1 MNEPQLPPSADAAS
15 ARASATP
22 LIIAATVVLLASV
35 AGSAYVLNQRLE
47 TLASAE
53 PQGLREIR
61 KAVADLSDQLDM
73 QADTQA
79 RRIEALQKDIRT
91 LQTQQEQQ
99 TQQPMP
105 DLEAMQETLDRIA
118 QKVEQQ
124 STATVPAAPAKDPA
138 TAEETPASPPTVMD
152 AQAQV
157 PTTDDSSAAL
167 RNLLALRRAVE
178 SGTAFETELEAL
190 KPQMELLSAEDR
202 DTLYTYADTGLA
214 NLPTPSVTEA
224 EAAPD
229 GWMQRVNRRL
239 NGLVTIRRSGT
250 GVNAAQP
257 VDVTRDDVIAALER
271 LEASMLKATE

>member
-1 MNEPQLPPSADAAS
+1 MNEPQLPPSAAAAS

-124 STATVPAAPAKDPA
+124 STATPAAPAKDPA

-157 PTTDDSSAAL
+157 PTTDDSSAVL

-178 SGTAFETELEAL
+178 SGSAFETELEAL

-214 NLPTPSVTEA
+214 NLPTPSVAEA

-250 GVNAAQP
+250 GANAAQP

-271 LEASMLKATE
+271 LEASVLKATE

>member
-124 STATVPAAPAKDPA
+124 STATPAAPAKDPA

-157 PTTDDSSAAL
+157 PTTDDSSAVL

-178 SGTAFETELEAL
+178 SGSAFETELEAL
-190 KPQMELLSAEDR
+190 KPQLELLSAEDR

-214 NLPTPSVTEA
+214 NLPTPSVAEA
-224 EAAPD
+224 ETAPD

-239 NGLVTIRRSGT
+239 NGLVTIRRSDT
-250 GVNAAQP
+250 GANAAQP

-271 LEASMLKATE
+271 LEASVLKATE